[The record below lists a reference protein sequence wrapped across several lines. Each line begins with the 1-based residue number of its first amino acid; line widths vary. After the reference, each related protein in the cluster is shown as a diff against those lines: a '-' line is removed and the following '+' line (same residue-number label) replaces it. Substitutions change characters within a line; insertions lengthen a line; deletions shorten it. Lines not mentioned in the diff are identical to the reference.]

1 MHVCV
6 IEELKLLQRIVEIVY
21 KYISYINVTFVR
33 TSPTDLDVD
42 IPQVQNSRQD
52 PEELHLLVRL
62 HTCIKNK
69 YKFYLHNQGHD

>member
-1 MHVCV
+1 MQV
-6 IEELKLLQRIVEIVY
+6 IEELKLLKRKVEIEY
-21 KYISYINVTFVR
+21 KCVSYINVTFVR

-42 IPQVQNSRQD
+42 ISKVQNSCQD

-69 YKFYLHNQGHD
+69 YKFYLHSHRHD